1 MTALLYYT
9 ISSNLN
15 ENEII
20 KIDERTAKNRE
31 EIYSF
36 IIKLHSNWKQK
47 VKKFCLLVGFE
58 FLIRQSLIPH
68 LVSCRGC
75 TSTQ

>member
-36 IIKLHSNWKQK
+36 IIKLHSN
-47 VKKFCLLVGFE
+47 
-58 FLIRQSLIPH
+58 
-68 LVSCRGC
+68 
-75 TSTQ
+75 